1 MSIDFQH
8 PQYVKSLE
16 KWKLVDDICDAENLN
31 DYLRKIN
38 PEDTSEEMVQRR
50 DQYFKRSVFYAIA
63 GYTSRGL
70 VGKAF
75 QKTPTCEVPPEL
87 EYVKENIDGAGQNIY
102 QQAQEV
108 FRDVLRNG
116 RAGLLIDFPET
127 DGEISR
133 ADLISGKVFATIT
146 RYKAQ
151 QIINWQV
158 EQRGPRVIP
167 VKIVLA
173 TKAAEMHED
182 GFGFD
187 QIDEYI
193 CLDLEENIY
202 VQRVYRQNER
212 REWYIHK
219 ETIPTD
225 SAGNTLDYIPFVFV
239 GSEANTFEIDHP
251 PLYDLA
257 KINVGHYNN
266 SAIYED
272 SVFTV
277 GQVQPWMS
285 GLTQENVDA
294 MKAAHMYIGSGRLLG
309 VPSGERF
316 DFAQAQPNMLAK
328 EAMKDKVSMM
338 ISMGANLMEM
348 GTANKTAMQVGNEM
362 ATQHSVLSLIAYN
375 LTLAYSKA
383 LEIAT
388 DFMGGDPDVAVFEV
402 NQQFIQPQTDAQML
416 NAVVASFLQGVLPIS
431 DLFDW
436 QKKHGFISA
445 DKTFDE
451 YSDEVG
457 IESMPDLEEDADNA
471 A

>member
-8 PQYVKSLE
+8 PLFKKNTD
-16 KWKLVDDICDAENLN
+16 KWQLVDDICDAQNL
-31 DYLRKIN
+31 DDHIVKLN
-38 PEDTSEEMVQRR
+38 PTDNSTAAKERR
-50 DQYFKRSVFYAIA
+50 DQFFKRSVFYAVA

-75 QKTPTCEVPPEL
+75 QKAPKCEVPPEL
-87 EYVKENIDGAGQNIY
+87 EYVKTNIDGAGQNIY
-102 QQAQEV
+102 QQSQEV
-108 FRDVLRNG
+108 FRDVIRNG

-151 QIINWQV
+151 QITNWQV
-158 EQRGPRVIP
+158 EQRGPQVIP
-167 VKIVLA
+167 VKIVLKTTA
-173 TKAAEMHED
+173 NEMHED

-187 QIDEYI
+187 VIDEYI
-193 CLDLEENIY
+193 CLHLEEGVYMQQIY
-202 VQRVYRQNER
+202 RRNQRQ
-212 REWYIHK
+212 EWYVYK
-219 ETIPTD
+219 ESVPRD
-225 SAGNTLDYIPFVFV
+225 SAGNTLDFIPFVFV
-239 GSEANTFEIDHP
+239 GSEANTFEVDHP

-277 GQVQPWMS
+277 GQVQPYMS
-285 GLTQENVDA
+285 GLNQETVDL
-294 MKAAHMYIGSGRLLG
+294 MKAENMYVGSGRLLG
-309 VPSGERF
+309 VPSGETF
-316 DFAQAQPNMLAK
+316 GFAQAQPNSLAK

-338 ISMGANLMEM
+338 IAMGANLMEM

-375 LTLAYSKA
+375 LSLAYTKA

-388 DFMGGDPDVAVFEV
+388 KFMGGDPDAAEFEV
-402 NQQFIQPQTDAQML
+402 NNQFVQPKTDAQML

-436 QKKHGFISA
+436 QKKHGLISP
-445 DKTFDE
+445 DKTFEE
-451 YSDEVG
+451 YSEEVG
-457 IESMPDLEEDADNA
+457 IDDMADLDADDTA
-471 A
+471 